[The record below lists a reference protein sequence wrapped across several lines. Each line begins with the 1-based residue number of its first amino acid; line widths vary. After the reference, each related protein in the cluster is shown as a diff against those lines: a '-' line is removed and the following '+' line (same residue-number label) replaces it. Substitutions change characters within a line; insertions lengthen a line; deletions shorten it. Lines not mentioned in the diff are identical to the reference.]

1 LTALASL
8 SGPLPWIALAAA
20 TAVFLLVDLYIFRPR
35 EVRDAALWTVFWT
48 LLSFA
53 AALPLWAFVSGHA
66 ALAYTTVYVV
76 TRALSFDNLLVFIIL
91 FAYFDVPRE
100 KRNELL
106 VLGIVGMLVLR
117 GLAILGGLGLIH
129 SLHAVVY
136 VLGALLIV
144 LAVRVWRGVEES
156 VRPERNVAARVMRR
170 FGANP
175 FLVCLGAVVTA
186 DIAFAIDSIPA
197 GFAITGNSFLI
208 WMGNVFSL
216 LGLPALF
223 VLVRELIRR
232 FRYLDETIALVL
244 VFVGL
249 KLIVA
254 RWWHPG
260 TALTLGI
267 VVALFALGMAA
278 SFAAGDRFRRDGPG
292 ASG

>member
-1 LTALASL
+1 V
-8 SGPLPWIALAAA
+8 SGPDAIVLA
-20 TAVFLLVDLYIFRPR
+20 
-35 EVRDAALWTVFWT
+35 
-48 LLSFA
+48 
-53 AALPLWAFVSGHA
+53 H
-66 ALAYTTVYVV
+66 
-76 TRALSFDNLLVFIIL
+76 
-91 FAYFDVPRE
+91 
-100 KRNELL
+100 L
-106 VLGIVGMLVLR
+106 VLGGTH
-117 GLAILGGLGLIH
+117 LAFTVWPDGGNPPRQQPLD
-129 SLHAVVY
+129 
-136 VLGALLIV
+136 
-144 LAVRVWRGVEES
+144 EQT
-156 VRPERNVAARVMRR
+156 AR
-170 FGANP
+170 A
-175 FLVCLGAVVTA
+175 
-186 DIAFAIDSIPA
+186 
-197 GFAITGNSFLI
+197 
-208 WMGNVFSL
+208 L